1 MRLNKPFVDYL
12 LLGTV
17 DTSVPKIDYD
27 TGSYSADVLVNIQL
41 YRINNDDYAAEMVA
55 SVGPEIKTAFGSSD
69 VIAANLALKKAF
81 DEAINSLIY
90 KL

>member
-1 MRLNKPFVDYL
+1 MNIVDLNYERLNKPFVDYL

-55 SVGPEIKTAFGSSD
+55 SVGPEIKTAWFIRCNCCKSCT
-69 VIAANLALKKAF
+69 
-81 DEAINSLIY
+81 
-90 KL
+90 